1 MSDTNAVD
9 VVDLD
14 FGYAKLHGLDP
25 VPVLQGVNLTLE
37 RGSRCLIIGA
47 NGAGKSTLLQIL
59 AGKRLTRSNAKVL
72 GAEVFFNTPKG
83 VTYLGT
89 EWATNPV
96 VRSDLEVSHFLDSV
110 GGYRYK
116 ERRDK
121 LLDILDVD
129 LSWHMHQVSDGERRR
144 VQIVSG
150 LMAPWDLLLL
160 DEVTVDLDVLVRSRL
175 LDWLREETE
184 TRQATIVYATHIFD
198 GIDSWPTHLSHIQ
211 LGSTLP
217 PSPLSWPLLPED
229 AESLLPDA
237 VRTRM
242 DDPNRR
248 GSKLLEVA
256 LHWLVEDRKK
266 RVEKEIADLGRE
278 KRGAQEANISSEAF
292 YRKYDYSH

>member
-1 MSDTNAVD
+1 MADSKAID

-25 VPVLQGVNLTLE
+25 VPVLQGVNLTLA
-37 RGSRCLIIGA
+37 RGSRCLLIGA

-59 AGKRLTRSNAKVL
+59 AGKRLTRSNARVL
-72 GAEVFFNTPKG
+72 GNEVFFNTPQG

-175 LDWLREETE
+175 LDWLAEETT
-184 TRQATIVYATHIFD
+184 TRGATVLYATHIFD
-198 GIDSWPTHLSHIQ
+198 GLDQWPTHLCHLQ

-217 PSPLSWPLLPED
+217 PSPMPWPLPASLAADLLPE
-229 AESLLPDA
+229 EVL
-237 VRTRM
+237 TRM

-248 GSKLLEVA
+248 GSRLLEVA
-256 LHWLVEDRKK
+256 LHWLVVDRRE
-266 RVEKEIADLGRE
+266 RVDREIAESGRE